1 MYFHQ
6 PLPTGMAMCVCLSLD
21 NSVFGKF
28 QMIKMPSEDDDDQI
42 NKTKLVIVTENNSP
56 FIQEK
61 KL

>member
-1 MYFHQ
+1 
-6 PLPTGMAMCVCLSLD
+6 MAMCVCLSLD

-56 FIQEK
+56 FMQEK